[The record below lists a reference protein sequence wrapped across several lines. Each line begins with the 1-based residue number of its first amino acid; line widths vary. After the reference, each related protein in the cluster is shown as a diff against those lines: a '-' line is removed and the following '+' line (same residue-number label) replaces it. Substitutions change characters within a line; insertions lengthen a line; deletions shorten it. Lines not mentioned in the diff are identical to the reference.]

1 MFARR
6 ASFWL
11 AVGGVSLI
19 SQVLLEVAT
28 EHWPDSGLAKL
39 TAYAHRGEKS

>member
-11 AVGGVSLI
+11 AVGGVSI
-19 SQVLLEVAT
+19 VSQVLLEAVT
-28 EHWPDSGLAKL
+28 EHFPDSGFAKL
-39 TAYAHRGEKS
+39 AAYAHRGSN